1 MSFRLLRAGLF
12 GFGAARVPFHK
23 GVAYEIVG
31 NRFFLTSRYILLSF
45 ALASSMG
52 LASTSNAFAHCF
64 VGARFFPATLATD
77 DPCVADEMSL
87 PTVSWSKTA
96 DMPPASEWDISG
108 EISKRITENFGVSI
122 GQTWTQIRQPDGTV
136 TAGFQD
142 LETTFQYQV
151 LKDPS
156 HELAL
161 LAGVIVDWGN
171 TGANNSG
178 LGTSYSLVTP
188 TFYFGQGFGELP
200 ETLSWARPFA
210 VTGQVGYQIP
220 TSNFDFT
227 QSVFIPQ
234 QLVYGASLQYSM
246 PYLKS
251 EVIDLQLPDFI
262 NHLIPIVE
270 ATFTTPVANNF
281 GNSYTTTGTI
291 NPGVI
296 WVGSYFQVGLEATI
310 PINRESGSGV
320 GVLGQLHLYLD
331 DMFPRTV
338 GQPLFGGTS
347 AAPRKLTF

>member
-1 MSFRLLRAGLF
+1 M
-12 GFGAARVPFHK
+12 
-23 GVAYEIVG
+23 
-31 NRFFLTSRYILLSF
+31 SRYILISF
-45 ALASSMG
+45 ALAG
-52 LASTSNAFAHCF
+52 CFALALSPNASAHCF

-77 DPCVADEMSL
+77 DPCVADEMSF

-96 DMPPASEWDISG
+96 DVPSATQWDISG
-108 EISKRITENFGVSI
+108 ELSKRITENFGVSI
-122 GQTWTQIRQPDGTV
+122 GESWTQIRQPDGSV

-142 LETTFQYQV
+142 METIFQYQL
-151 LKDPS
+151 LKDGA

-161 LAGVIVDWGN
+161 LAGVSVDWGN

-178 LGTSYSLVTP
+178 LGSSYSLVTP
-188 TFYFGQGFGELP
+188 TFYFGKGFGELP
-200 ETLSWARPFA
+200 DTISWARPFA

-220 TSNFDFT
+220 TSSFDFS
-227 QSVFIPQ
+227 QYVFIPQ
-234 QLVYGASLQYSM
+234 QLVYGASLQYSLS
-246 PYLKS
+246 YLKS
-251 EVIDLQLPDFI
+251 EVIDLGLPDFL

-270 ATFTTPVANNF
+270 ANFTTPVANNF
-281 GNSYTTTGTI
+281 GNSYATTGTI
-291 NPGVI
+291 NPGLI